1 MSSLS
6 DLADP
11 VMSSRHLSAISR
23 LAIIAVLLLAGALPA
38 QAKAPRSGLPSAAD
52 ARAIDR
58 LVKRHGIVTAGM
70 GVIRDGALVWQ
81 HHAGEQ
87 SPGVPASSAT
97 RYNVAS
103 IAKTVTAETILR
115 LVGQGRLS
123 LDESMATYW
132 VDPDL
137 ASDPRV
143 RLLTPRMALNH
154 TTGFP
159 NWRFFLRGGKLAFQ
173 QTPGER
179 YGYSGEGLDYV
190 ARYAERKLA
199 TPFPDLV
206 DQTVFKPIGMSHSS
220 IVVRRGDTETIARP
234 IDESGV
240 FHGHYC
246 RPAGKA
252 ACRAE
257 GSYAAADDMVTT
269 VGDYA
274 AFLRAVVDAK
284 GYGPA
289 VAAERDRVQ
298 TDKGAQRV
306 VDCAAVPIVP
316 CPQAQGYGL
325 GFNVLRYGDVIIL
338 EHGGADWSELAVAY
352 IAKPSRSGVIV
363 FLNAPNRRALA
374 AMPEILGRIDPG
386 SPFLQEYRR
395 WLAEDQ
401 AQETKAAETPKP

>member
-1 MSSLS
+1 MN
-6 DLADP
+6 
-11 VMSSRHLSAISR
+11 SRHLGAISS
-23 LAIIAVLLLAGALPA
+23 LAIAFLLLANAPLA

-58 LVKRHGIVTAGM
+58 IVKRHGVVTAGM

-87 SPGVPASSAT
+87 SPGVPASAAT

-103 IAKTVTAETILR
+103 ITKTVTAETILR
-115 LVGQGRLS
+115 LVGQGRLA

-132 VDPDL
+132 TDPDL
-137 ASDPRV
+137 ASDSRV

-154 TTGFP
+154 TTGLP

-173 QTPGER
+173 QTPGEL
-179 YGYSGEGLDYV
+179 YGYSGEGLEYV
-190 ARYAERKLA
+190 ARYAERKFS
-199 TPFPDLV
+199 TPFPKLV
-206 DQTVFKPIGMSHSS
+206 EETVFKPIGMNHSS

-240 FHGHYC
+240 FHGYYC

-252 ACRAE
+252 ACRTE

-274 AFLRAVVDAK
+274 AFLRAVVDGE
-284 GYGPA
+284 GYGA
-289 VAAERDRVQ
+289 ALVADRDRVQ
-298 TDKGAQRV
+298 TDKGDQRI
-306 VDCAAVPIVP
+306 VDCAAIPPAP
-316 CPQAQGYGL
+316 CPTAQGYGL
-325 GFNVLRYGDVIIL
+325 GFNVVRYGDATIL

-352 IAKPSRSGVIV
+352 IAKPSRSGVII

-374 AMPEILGRIDPG
+374 AMPEILEQIDPG

-395 WLAEDQ
+395 WLAQAQ
-401 AQETKAAETPKP
+401 AQEARAPETPAS

>member
-1 MSSLS
+1 MR
-6 DLADP
+6 
-11 VMSSRHLSAISR
+11 SRRLGAISR
-23 LAIIAVLLLAGALPA
+23 LAVAFLLLASALPA
-38 QAKAPRSGLPSAAD
+38 QAEARPRALPSAAD
-52 ARAIDR
+52 VRAIDR
-58 LVKRHGIVTAGM
+58 LVKRHGVITAGM
-70 GVIRDGALVWQ
+70 GVIRDGVLVWQ

-87 SPGVPASSAT
+87 SPGAPASAAT

-103 IAKTVTAETILR
+103 ITKTVTAETILR

-154 TTGFP
+154 TTGLP

-173 QTPGER
+173 RTPGER
-179 YGYSGEGLDYV
+179 YGYSGEGLEYV

-199 TPFPDLV
+199 TPFPELV
-206 DQTVFKPIGMSHSS
+206 DETVFKPIGMSHSS
-220 IVVRRGDTETIARP
+220 IVVRRGDTATIARP
-234 IDESGV
+234 VDEDGV
-240 FHGHYC
+240 FPGYYC
-246 RPAGKA
+246 RPEGKA
-252 ACRAE
+252 PCRAE

-274 AFLRAVVDAK
+274 AFLRAVIDAK

-289 VAAERDRVQ
+289 LAADRDRVQ
-298 TDKGAQRV
+298 TDKAEQRV
-306 VDCAAVPIVP
+306 IDCAAIPAVP
-316 CPQAQGYGL
+316 CPDAQGYGL
-325 GFNVLRYGDVIIL
+325 GFNVLRYGDVTIL

-352 IAKPSRSGVIV
+352 IAKPSRSGVII

-374 AMPEILGRIDPG
+374 AMPDILERIDPG

-395 WLAEDQ
+395 WLAEAE
-401 AQETKAAETPKP
+401 AQESKAAAAPKR

>member
-1 MSSLS
+1 MNSISSLVG
-6 DLADP
+6 P
-11 VMSSRHLSAISR
+11 VMSSRHLGAISR
-23 LAIIAVLLLAGALPA
+23 LAVAFLLLASAVPA
-38 QAKAPRSGLPSAAD
+38 QAKAPRSALPSAAD

-58 LVKRHGIVTAGM
+58 IVKRHGVVTAGM
-70 GVIRDGALVWQ
+70 GLIRDGVLVWQ

-87 SPGVPASSAT
+87 SPGVPASAAT
-97 RYNVAS
+97 RYNIAS
-103 IAKTVTAETILR
+103 ITKTVTAETILR
-115 LVGQGRLS
+115 LVAQGRLS

-132 VDPDL
+132 IDPDL

-154 TTGFP
+154 TTGLP

-190 ARYAERKLA
+190 ARYAERKLS

-206 DQTVFKPIGMSHSS
+206 DETVFKPIGMNHSS

-240 FHGHYC
+240 FHGYYC

-289 VAAERDRVQ
+289 LAADRDRVQ
-298 TDKGAQRV
+298 TDKADQRV
-306 VDCAAVPIVP
+306 VDCAAIPAAR
-316 CPQAQGYGL
+316 CPDAQGYGL
-325 GFNVLRYGDVIIL
+325 GFNVLDYGDVIIL

-374 AMPEILGRIDPG
+374 AMPEILDRIDPG

-395 WLAEDQ
+395 WLAEAQ
-401 AQETKAAETPKP
+401 AQETKAAKTPKS

>member
-1 MSSLS
+1 MSSITGQVG
-6 DLADP
+6 P
-11 VMSSRHLSAISR
+11 VMSSRHLDAISR
-23 LAIIAVLLLAGALPA
+23 LAVAFLLLASAPPA
-38 QAKAPRSGLPSAAD
+38 QAKARRSQLPSAAD
-52 ARAIDR
+52 GRAIDR
-58 LVKRHGIVTAGM
+58 LVKRHGVVTAGM
-70 GVIRDGALVWQ
+70 GLIRDGVLVWQ

-87 SPGVPASSAT
+87 SPGVPASAAT

-103 IAKTVTAETILR
+103 ITKTVTAETILR

-123 LDESMATYW
+123 LDESMATSW
-132 VDPDL
+132 IDPDL

-154 TTGFP
+154 TTGLS

-173 QTPGER
+173 RTPGER

-190 ARYAERKLA
+190 ARYAERKLS
-199 TPFPDLV
+199 TPFPELV
-206 DQTVFKPIGMSHSS
+206 DETVFKPIGMSRSS

-240 FHGHYC
+240 FHGYYC

-284 GYGPA
+284 GYGPTL
-289 VAAERDRVQ
+289 AADRDRIQ
-298 TDKGAQRV
+298 TDKADQRS
-306 VDCAAVPIVP
+306 VDCAALPAAP
-316 CPQAQGYGL
+316 CPNAQGYGL

-352 IAKPSRSGVIV
+352 IAKPSRTGVIV

-374 AMPEILGRIDPG
+374 AMPEILERIDPG

-395 WLAEDQ
+395 WLAEAQ
-401 AQETKAAETPKP
+401 AQEAKAAETPKS